1 MGMQYEDRAAGAARY
16 AGNATRHFEDRIM
29 DSPEPSPDAVG
40 YVSDK
45 GMVSE
50 WVEVWDYVGGIRF
63 LGFVAEKEGER
74 TLFVFFDQD
83 VIGGK
88 IKAG

>member
-1 MGMQYEDRAAGAARY
+1 MGVQFEDEDDRADEY
-16 AGNATRHFEDRIM
+16 AVEATHRFEDRIL

-40 YVSDK
+40 YVHDK
-45 GMVSE
+45 GLVSD

-63 LGFVAEKEGER
+63 RGFVAEKAGER
-74 TLFVFFDQD
+74 ALFVFFDRD